1 MTEELSFLRHDG
13 IEKEIAALERRF
25 HTVRD
30 GLARFEL
37 LCRKQFDPVSPQ
49 QVIAP
54 AKLHR
59 VHQNDIWTLWKA
71 ELVVPNSGLRPNQWP
86 RLWFA
91 VKGGIV
97 AFLCVGSHVDNYDNN
112 NMDRLALARV
122 GDVF

>member
-1 MTEELSFLRHDG
+1 MTEVEFLRHDG
-13 IEKEIAALERRF
+13 VEKEIVALERRF
-25 HTVRD
+25 RTIRD

-59 VHQNDIWTLWKA
+59 VHQNDLWSLWKA
-71 ELVVPNSGLRPNQWP
+71 ELVIPRSGLRPNQWP
-86 RLWFA
+86 RLWFG
-91 VKGGIV
+91 VKGAIIV
-97 AFLCVGSHVDNYDNN
+97 FLCIGSHVDNYRDVE
-112 NMDRLALARV
+112 MDKRALSRL